1 MIQNNNTRCP
11 MLILMEAKHKMPDQ
25 KSDVSPSTMLPNTNA
40 PSENDASLC
49 AFIEGTGNASTVHP
63 KKTADMISKMSQSPS
78 FSIFT
83 LFFGPIYW
91 AYRKC
96 YVPAALLFCACI
108 GAFIIGAPLGFGSI
122 CQAPMLVASF
132 MFYPIY
138 RKQAT
143 DALARAHMRT
153 SNEAEICAVMRQYG
167 GTSNL
172 AALVATI
179 IYLACFTVLV
189 AVMTAVIINYA

>member
-1 MIQNNNTRCP
+1 
-11 MLILMEAKHKMPDQ
+11 MPDQ
-25 KSDVSPSTMLPNTNA
+25 KLDVSPSTMLPNTNA
-40 PSENDASLC
+40 PSENDAFLC
-49 AFIEGTGNASTVHP
+49 AFIEGTGNASVVHP
-63 KKTADMISKMSQSPS
+63 EKTANMILKMSQSPS

-96 YVPAALLFCACI
+96 YAPAALLFCACI

-138 RKQAT
+138 HKQAT
-143 DALARAHMRT
+143 DALAQARMQT
-153 SNEAEICAVMRQYG
+153 SNESEICATMRQCG

-172 AALVATI
+172 AALIATV
-179 IYLACFTVLV
+179 IYLTCFTFLV
-189 AVMTAVIINYA
+189 AVMTAAIINHA